1 MDYTFYSSFLMICEC
16 KSFTHIEN
24 VNLYISVKLQTNK
37 YNEKYLINTDT
48 KPEHYTICLHDMYK
62 NEYWIYTEENNN
74 IKELILK
81 YVEENN
87 KKYDMCFIEM
97 KLFLLQKLINYD
109 SFLFRLSFIN
119 YYAKI
124 TTNQEFIGIY
134 YEKFINI
141 LDDIIKL
148 NQLEPNKGE
157 TKIGVY
163 LITNHDDFFDEIL
176 NKYCISP
183 YTKKGSTDANFIITC
198 INILCK

>member
-16 KSFTHIEN
+16 KSFTDIAN
-24 VNLYISVKLQTNK
+24 INLYISVKLQTNK
-37 YNEKYLINTDT
+37 YNEKYLIKTNT
-48 KPEHYTICLHDMYK
+48 KPEHYTICLHDLYK

-74 IKELILK
+74 IKKLILE
-81 YVEENN
+81 YVKKNN
-87 KKYDMCFIEM
+87 KTYDMCFIEM

-134 YEKFINI
+134 YEKFIII

-148 NQLEPNKGE
+148 NQLELNKSK
-157 TKIGVY
+157 TTISVY
-163 LITNHDDFFDEIL
+163 LITNHNDFFDEIL

-183 YTKKGSTDANFIITC
+183 YTNKDLTDANFIITC